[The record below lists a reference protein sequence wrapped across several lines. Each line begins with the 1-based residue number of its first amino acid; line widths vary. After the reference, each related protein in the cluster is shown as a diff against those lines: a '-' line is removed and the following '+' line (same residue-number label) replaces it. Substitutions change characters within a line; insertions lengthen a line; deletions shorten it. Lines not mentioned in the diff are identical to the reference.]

1 MRELTLTLG
10 GSMGSRGLFRFLT
23 IAVVLLPAL
32 AVAQGTGTIRGRTT
46 DAGTG
51 APLPNVQIRIDG
63 TTLGGQSGSN
73 GEYAIAGV
81 PSGSQSISARRVG
94 YAPQQVTVVVA
105 GAGEITQN
113 FAMRAAAVTLSE
125 VVVTG
130 VGAPTTKRQLGNTIE
145 TVSGEQVARAPGVT
159 SIDQALQGRVT
170 GAVISE
176 NSGQPGGGISIRLRG
191 TNSILGGAEPLY
203 VVDGVLVDNSSEALV
218 SLSGNAPRGN
228 QALSNRMADFDPADV
243 ERIEVLKGAAA
254 AALYGARANNGVI
267 QIFTRRGQSGAPRVN
282 VSTDLAWSKTPNRY
296 ELNMHPNAG
305 FTDVVF
311 GDARP
316 DGTRPVLGEPIQRYD
331 IQDQVFRT
339 ALNTN
344 TRMSVSGGNASG
356 TNYYMGG
363 GYQQEEGIIRSSDY
377 ERLNFRVNVSQR
389 VSSRLDIGVRGNYI
403 KSTANFV
410 PEGEQTQGVLTS
422 IIFTPT
428 SVNPAFNPTLGRFPY
443 NPVIQGN
450 PLDVIENWE
459 APENVTRMLG
469 GVEATW
475 RPVSSI
481 TIRYLAG
488 LDDYRRE
495 VRYFQPPFSINAAFT
510 GSVQNPVQFSR
521 LFNNDFTATH
531 VWAARPSLEL
541 NTSAG
546 FRYTSDE
553 TETIRAAGSTLAGGQ
568 NLVGGAT
575 QTATQSKSEFRTVGG
590 YIEER
595 ASIADRLF
603 LTGGLNWDASSAFGA
618 DERVQMFPRLGIS
631 YVLDRESWWRER
643 MGNFLSAFR
652 LRAAYGQTGGQ
663 PPGLYSRFENSDFT
677 PFSGKIG
684 IVSSSTL
691 ANAGLK
697 PERQREIEGGFDAGF
712 WNDRAQIEF
721 SYYDKQTKDLVLSI
735 PLAPSSGFANQFQN
749 IGSLRNKGIE
759 VALNTVNMSGPN
771 FGWRSRFTYSAN
783 RNKVEKLVSATDTLL
798 GDNYLNAVIVG
809 QPIGIFYGGTY
820 ARTAE
825 GQIAYRPVTVGGQS
839 LNLPYRE
846 TVVLNGRTVNASRII
861 GDPNPDFVATLGN
874 EFDIGERVQFS
885 VLLDGRFGNDV
896 ANFTRRITELFGVAK
911 VTEREITGDT
921 VFRTFSLNPAG
932 RSLIYE
938 EYIEDGSYVKL
949 REIAVQLK
957 LGPALVRR
965 LGAQDAML
973 RIAGRNLV
981 TWTDYTGL
989 DPEVN
994 LFSAST
1000 VQRGVDFATTPLP
1013 RQFSIGLSLNF

>member
-1 MRELTLTLG
+1 
-10 GSMGSRGLFRFLT
+10 MGSRSLRHLAFAVFLF
-23 IAVVLLPAL
+23 PAL
-32 AVAQGTGTIRGRTT
+32 AGAQGTIRGRTT

-51 APLPNVQIRIDG
+51 APLPNVQLRVEG
-63 TTLGGQSGSN
+63 TALGAQSNAN
-73 GEYAIAGV
+73 GDYTIGGV
-81 PSGSQSISARRVG
+81 PGGTHTLSARRVG
-94 YAPQQVTVVVA
+94 YAPEQARISVE
-105 GAGEITQN
+105 GAAAITQN

-145 TVSGEQVARAPGVT
+145 TVSGEQVARSPGVT

-203 VVDGVLVDNSSEALV
+203 VIDGVLVDNSSEALV
-218 SLSGNAPRGN
+218 SLSGNANRGN

-267 QIFTRRGQSGAPRVN
+267 QIFTRRGQTGAPRIHVGTE
-282 VSTDLAWSKTPNRY
+282 VGWSSTPNRY

-305 FTDVVF
+305 FTDVSF
-311 GDARP
+311 GDVQAN
-316 DGTRPVLGEPIQRYD
+316 GSRPVLGQPVARYD
-331 IQDQVFRT
+331 IQDQIFRT
-339 ALNTN
+339 GFNMN
-344 TRMSVSGGNASG
+344 TRMSVSGGNESG
-356 TNYYMGG
+356 TSYYLGG
-363 GYQQEEGIIRSSDY
+363 GHQQEEGIIRATDY
-377 ERLNFRVNVSQR
+377 ERTNLRANISQR
-389 VSSRLDIGVRGNYI
+389 LSSKLDIGLRGNYVR
-403 KSTANFV
+403 STANFI

-428 SVNPAFNPTLGRFPY
+428 SVNPAFNPALGRYPY
-443 NPVIQGN
+443 NPVIGGN

-469 GVEATW
+469 GVDATW
-475 RPVSSI
+475 RPIPNLTVK
-481 TIRYLAG
+481 YLAG

-495 VRYFQPPFSINAAFT
+495 VRYFQPPFSIGPAFS
-510 GSVQNPVQFSR
+510 GLVQNPIQLSR
-521 LFNNDFTATH
+521 LFNNDLTATH
-531 VWAARPSLEL
+531 IWLARPTLEL

-546 FRYTSDE
+546 FRYTSDQN
-553 TETIRAAGSTLAGGQ
+553 ETIRAAGSTLAGGQ
-568 NLVGGAT
+568 ELVGGAT
-575 QTATQSKSEFRTVGG
+575 QTATQSKSELRTVGFF
-590 YIEER
+590 IEER
-595 ASIADRLF
+595 ANIAERLF
-603 LTGGLNWDASSAFGA
+603 ITGGINWDASSAFGE
-618 DERVQMFPRLGIS
+618 DERLQMFPRLGIS
-631 YVLDRESWWRER
+631 YVLDREAWWQQR
-643 MGNFLSAFR
+643 MGSFLSSFR

-663 PPGLYSRFENSDFT
+663 PPGLYSRFENYDFT
-677 PFSGKIG
+677 SFSGKPG
-684 IVSSSTL
+684 IVSSSLL
-691 ANAGLK
+691 ANPDLK

-712 WNDRAQIEF
+712 LNDRAQIEF

-735 PLAPSSGFANQFQN
+735 PLAPSSGFSSQFQN
-749 IGSLRNKGIE
+749 IGSLRNKGVEI
-759 VALNTVNMSGPN
+759 ALNTVNLSRPS

-798 GDNYLNAVIVG
+798 GANYLNAVIVG

-820 ARTAE
+820 ARTAD

-839 LNLPYRE
+839 LLLPYRE
-846 TVVLNGRTVNASRII
+846 TVVVKGATVNASRII

-874 EFDIGERVQFS
+874 EFDIGQRLNVS

-911 VTEREITGDT
+911 VTEREISGDT

-938 EYIEDGSYVKL
+938 EYIEDGTYVKL

-957 LGPALVRR
+957 LAPSLANM
-965 LGAQDAML
+965 LGARDATL
-973 RIAGRNLV
+973 RFAGRNLA
-981 TWTDYTGL
+981 TWTDYSGL

>member
-1 MRELTLTLG
+1 MGARSLRWFVLG
-10 GSMGSRGLFRFLT
+10 LVLF
-23 IAVVLLPAL
+23 P
-32 AVAQGTGTIRGRTT
+32 AVAVGQGTVRGRTT
-46 DAGTG
+46 DAATG
-51 APLPNVQIRIDG
+51 AALPNVQVRVEG
-63 TTLGGQSGSN
+63 TALGAQSN
-73 GEYAIAGV
+73 AEGEYTIGGV
-81 PSGSQSISARRVG
+81 PGGTHTLSARRVG
-94 YAPQQVTVVVA
+94 YAPEQARITIA
-105 GAGEITQN
+105 GAAAITQN
-113 FAMRAAAVTLSE
+113 FVMRAAAVTLSE

-145 TVSGEQVARAPGVT
+145 TVSGEQVARSPGIVA
-159 SIDQALQGRVT
+159 IDQALQGRVT

-203 VVDGVLVDNSSEALV
+203 VIDGVLVDNSSEALI

-228 QALSNRMADFDPADV
+228 QALSNRMADFDPGDV

-267 QIFTRRGQSGAPRVN
+267 QIFTRRGQSGAPRIN
-282 VSTDLAWSKTPNRY
+282 VSTDVTSSSSPRRY

-316 DGTRPVLGEPIQRYD
+316 DGSRPVLGQPIARYD
-331 IQDQVFRT
+331 IQDQIFRT
-339 ALNTN
+339 GLSTN
-344 TRMSVSGGNASG
+344 TRMSVSGGNESG
-356 TNYYMGG
+356 TSYYLGG
-363 GYQQEEGIIRSSDY
+363 GYQQEEGIIRATDY
-377 ERLNFRVNVSQR
+377 ERMNFRANISQR
-389 VSSRLDIGVRGNYI
+389 LSSKIDVGLRGNYI
-403 KSTANFV
+403 KSTANFI

-428 SVNPAFNPTLGRFPY
+428 SVNPAFNPTLGRYPY
-443 NPVIQGN
+443 NPVLGGN

-469 GVEATW
+469 GVDATW
-475 RPVSSI
+475 RPTEALTV
-481 TIRYLAG
+481 RYLAG

-495 VRYFQPPFSINAAFT
+495 VRYFQPPFSTSATFT

-521 LFNNDFTATH
+521 LFNNDLTATH
-531 VWAARPSLEL
+531 VWNVRPTIDL

-546 FRYTSDE
+546 FRYTSDQS
-553 TETIRAAGSTLAGGQ
+553 ETIRAAGSTLAGGQ

-575 QTATQSKSEFRTVGG
+575 QFASQSQSELRTVGW

-595 ASIADRLF
+595 ANIAEKLF
-603 LTGGLNWDASSAFGA
+603 ITGGVNWDASSAFGA
-618 DERVQMFPRLGIS
+618 DERVQMFPRLGLS
-631 YVLDRESWWRER
+631 YVLDRESWWQQR
-643 MGNFLSAFR
+643 MGNFVSSLR

-663 PPGLYSRFENSDFT
+663 PPGLYSRFENYNFIT
-677 PFSGKIG
+677 FSGRPG
-684 IVSSSTL
+684 IVSSSAK
-691 ANAGLK
+691 ANPNLK
-697 PERQREIEGGFDAGF
+697 PERQSEIEGGFDAGF
-712 WNDRAQIEF
+712 FNDRAQIEF
-721 SYYDKQTKDLVLSI
+721 SLYNKHTKDLVLSI
-735 PLAPSSGFANQFQN
+735 PLAPSSGFSNQFQN
-749 IGSLRNKGIE
+749 IGSLRNKGVEI
-759 VALNTVNMSGPN
+759 ALNTVNLTGPGL
-771 FGWRSRFTYSAN
+771 GWRTRFTYSAN
-783 RNKVEKLVSATDTLL
+783 RNRVEKLVSATDTLL

-874 EFDIGERVQFS
+874 EFDIGERVQVS

-938 EYIEDGSYVKL
+938 EYVEDGSYVKL
-949 REIAVQLK
+949 REIALQLQ
-957 LGPALVRR
+957 
-965 LGAQDAML
+965 LGARLVSMLGARDASL
-973 RIAGRNLV
+973 RVAGRNLA
-981 TWTDYTGL
+981 TWTDYSGL

-1013 RQFSIGLSLNF
+1013 RQFSVGLSLNF

>member
-1 MRELTLTLG
+1 
-10 GSMGSRGLFRFLT
+10 MGARRL
-23 IAVVLLPAL
+23 VLLAAGLMAFPAVI
-32 AVAQGTGTIRGRTT
+32 AAQGTVRGATT
-46 DAGTG
+46 DASTG

-63 TTLGGQSGSN
+63 TNLGAQSAAN
-73 GEYAIAGV
+73 GEYVIVNVPAGT
-81 PSGSQSISARRVG
+81 QSISARRVG
-94 YAPQQVTVVVA
+94 YAPQQARIVVA
-105 GAGEITQN
+105 GTFTQN
-113 FAMRAAAVTLSE
+113 FAMRAAAVTLGE

-145 TVSGEQVARAPGVT
+145 TVSGEAVARAPGVT

-203 VVDGVLVDNSSEALV
+203 VIDGVLVDNSSEALV
-218 SLSGNAPRGN
+218 SLSGNAGRGN

-267 QIFTRRGQSGAPRVN
+267 QIFTRRGQAGAPRVN
-282 VSTDLAWSKTPNRY
+282 VSTEVGWSKTPNLY

-316 DGTRPVLGEPIQRYD
+316 DGSRPVLGQPIARYD
-331 IQDQVFRT
+331 IQDQIFRT
-339 ALNTN
+339 GMNTN
-344 TRMSVSGGNASG
+344 TRMSVSGGNESG
-356 TNYYMGG
+356 TSYYLGG
-363 GYQQEEGIIRSSDY
+363 GYQQEDGIIRATDY
-377 ERLNFRVNVSQR
+377 ERMNFRANVSQR
-389 VSSRLDIGVRGNYI
+389 LSSKLEVGLRGNYI
-403 KSTANFV
+403 RSTANFI
-410 PEGEQTQGVLTS
+410 PEGEQSTGVLTS

-428 SVNPAFNPTLGRFPY
+428 SVNPAFNPTLGRYPY
-443 NPVIQGN
+443 NPVIGGN

-469 GVEATW
+469 GVDATW
-475 RPVSSI
+475 RPLRDV
-481 TIRYLAG
+481 TVRYLAG

-495 VRYFQPPFSINAAFT
+495 VRYFQPPFSTNASFP
-510 GSVQNPVQFSR
+510 GLVQNPIQFSR
-521 LFNNDFTATH
+521 LFNNDLTATH
-531 VWAARPSLEL
+531 IWAARPSLEL
-541 NTSAG
+541 NTSGG
-546 FRYTSDE
+546 FRYTSDQSE
-553 TETIRAAGSTLAGGQ
+553 TVRAGGSTLAGGQ
-568 NLVGGAT
+568 ELVGGAT
-575 QTATQSKSEFRTVGG
+575 QFASQSKTELRTVGW

-595 ASIADRLF
+595 ANIAERF
-603 LTGGLNWDASSAFGA
+603 FVTAGVNWDASSAFGE
-618 DERVQMFPRLGIS
+618 DVRLQMFPRLGLS
-631 YVLDRESWWRER
+631 YVLDKESWWQER

-663 PPGLYSRFENSDFT
+663 PPGLYSRFENYDFVS
-677 PFSGKIG
+677 FSGKPG
-684 IVSSSTL
+684 IVSSSLL
-691 ANAGLK
+691 ANPGLK

-712 WNDRAQIEF
+712 FNDRAQIEF

-749 IGSLRNKGIE
+749 IGSLRNKGVEI
-759 VALNTVNMSGPN
+759 ALNTVNVSRPGL
-771 FGWRSRFTYSAN
+771 GWRSRFTYAAN
-783 RNKVEKLVSATDTLL
+783 RNKVEKLVSATDTLV
-798 GDNYLNAVIVG
+798 GANYLNAVIVG
-809 QPIGIFYGGTY
+809 QPIGVFYGGTY

-825 GQIAYRPVTVGGQS
+825 GQIAYRPVTVGGRV

-874 EFDIGERVQFS
+874 EFDIGQRIQFS
-885 VLLDGRFGNDV
+885 VLLDGRFGNEV
-896 ANFTRRITELFGVAK
+896 ANFTRRITELFGVSK
-911 VTEREITGDT
+911 VTEREISGDT

-957 LGPALVRR
+957 LGAALAER
-965 LGAQDAML
+965 LGAQDATL
-973 RIAGRNLV
+973 RFAGRNLA
-981 TWTDYTGL
+981 TWTDYSGL